1 MILLRKMTRE
11 LLPAVPSAISSL
23 NWPRNWRHVKS
34 WLIGTWPVLFFG
46 AKINANRPVRL
57 LCYART
63 RDAVVAG
70 LPSDYFIADGQR
82 HRFVIFARGIRARA
96 PG

>member
-1 MILLRKMTRE
+1 MTKK
-11 LLPAVPSAISSL
+11 LLPRVPSAISSL

-57 LCYART
+57 LCYRAHP
-63 RDAVVAG
+63 DAGRRG
-70 LPSDYFIADGQR
+70 LAEVDYFIADGQR
-82 HRFVIFARGIRARA
+82 HRFVIFAAADPSAGSGVKREA
-96 PG
+96 